1 MQGGRTWWQVGR
13 AQSLS
18 HVPSSISCAR
28 RAVDSVGLRS
38 LLDLLTCA
46 SERAMRAGRRAASG
60 VYADAQALQSLT
72 CALALDQP
80 MPAKDSILADSN
92 PSELNSDIRLLCSH
106 LYHKG
111 LGKGAR

>member
-1 MQGGRTWWQVGR
+1 MQGGHTWWQVGR

-60 VYADAQALQSLT
+60 LYADAHALQYAVSSL
-72 CALALDQP
+72 
-80 MPAKDSILADSN
+80 
-92 PSELNSDIRLLCSH
+92 
-106 LYHKG
+106 G
-111 LGKGAR
+111 GARTNPRGVLDSVGLRSLLDLRACWGERADVKMPLE